1 MPTTALSEGGGGAEA
16 LRVQG
21 VDRRPQEKVPSMGS
35 SREERVARNEE
46 LFQIVNRQIEKLEKT
61 LGSPET
67 FAMVCECGKKH
78 CLDGFEVEPAVYQ
91 RVRMNQLL
99 FFVVPGHEDSQVE
112 KVLERTPQYLVVEKV
127 GRAAEVV
134 SDESR

>member
-1 MPTTALSEGGGGAEA
+1 MTA
-16 LRVQG
+16 
-21 VDRRPQEKVPSMGS
+21 

-46 LFQIVNRQIEKLEKT
+46 LFQVVNRQIVKLEET
-61 LGSPET
+61 LGPGKT

-91 RVRMNQLL
+91 RVRTNPLL
-99 FFVVPGHEDSQVE
+99 FFVVPGHEDTQVE
-112 KVLERTPQYLVVEKV
+112 RVLERTSQYLVVEKA

-134 SDESR
+134 RDKSQ